1 MSKTIKH
8 DCFTRQGVLTDAI
21 VNEHIVPSLGIGA
34 AETIRKAGWDGESAA
49 LAVGLTIAPTG
60 EHIRSAKAFGVGFHD
75 NSWTFSSSKLW
86 GGKEGYKI
94 ALNLKD
100 LTSLSF
106 PGNLMYTTYINCDD
120 VSWYAYKSVGERS
133 KLNKSDYEACDIKKF
148 CVRAS
153 VQLVDAKTA
162 RISYGIVPVSLEELK
177 REYLEH
183 MNKAGFPNILYQHK
197 DIPFVPLAED
207 DWELPSTVVPLF
219 VDERVG
225 EDNNELPEAN
235 EIWLR
240 FSQFLRSSTSPNLVK
255 NCDEWV
261 AYLSDNPTF
270 EASPSEFTWP
280 LFNDKPSQRVS
291 GEEYFDIS
299 LSSMPTPT
307 GLDPYLGTGCTHV
320 NLWV

>member
-1 MSKTIKH
+1 MSKTIQS
-8 DCFTRQGVLTDAI
+8 DCFSRQGALTDEI
-21 VNEHIVPSLGIGA
+21 IKEHIVPSLGVGA
-34 AETIRKAGWDGESAA
+34 AETIKRAGWDGESAA

-60 EHIRSAKAFGVGFHD
+60 EQIRSAKAFGIGFHD
-75 NSWTFSSSKLW
+75 NSWTFASSKLW

-100 LTSLSF
+100 MTSLSF
-106 PGNLMYTTYINCDD
+106 PGNLMYTTYINSDEI
-120 VSWYAYKSVGERS
+120 SWYAYKSVGEKV
-133 KLNKSDYEACDIKKF
+133 KLNKSEYEACDIKKF

-177 REYLEH
+177 KEYLEH
-183 MNKAGFPNILYQHK
+183 MDKPGFPNILYQQK

-207 DWELPSTVVPLF
+207 DWELPSEVVPVF

-225 EDNNELPEAN
+225 DDNDDLPEAK

-240 FSQFLRSSTSPNLVK
+240 FSQFLRSCTSPNLVK

-270 EASPSEFTWP
+270 EASPSEFIWP
-280 LFNDKPSQRVS
+280 LFNEKPSAKGS
-291 GEEYFDIS
+291 GEK
-299 LSSMPTPT
+299 
-307 GLDPYLGTGCTHV
+307 YL
-320 NLWV
+320 